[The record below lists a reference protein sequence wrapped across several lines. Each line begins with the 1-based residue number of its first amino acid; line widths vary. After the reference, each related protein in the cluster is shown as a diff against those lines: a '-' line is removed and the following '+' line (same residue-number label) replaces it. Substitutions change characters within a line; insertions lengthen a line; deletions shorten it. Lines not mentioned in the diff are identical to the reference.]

1 MSVSDFEERARKFY
15 GWELLAFAFGEFG
28 ADINKADLRKN
39 ENGKWE
45 YFGGGCDC
53 GRSGVRGGSDDFG
66 GGGCADGDCN
76 CKGKDGKIYFSI
88 SHTGTVVAVAIAK
101 LPVGADIEK
110 TTRTVKEGL
119 FDRIATDEEK
129 KAFASPTREDVLRL
143 WTAKESV
150 FKRDGGRVFRPQEI
164 NSLAENVK
172 TTVFSEYGLIVSV
185 ACEQEFVT
193 EINIVES
200 KDGRFGE
207 RR

>member
-1 MSVSDFEERARKFY
+1 MSVSDASERARKFY

-28 ADINKADLRKN
+28 VDINKADLRKN

-45 YFGGGCDC
+45 YFGGGCDF
-53 GRSGVRGGSDDFG
+53 GRSGDFCGGDF
-66 GGGCADGDCN
+66 ADGDCN
-76 CKGKDGKIYFSI
+76 DKDGKIYFSI
-88 SHTGTVVAVAIAK
+88 SHTGTVVAVAIAE

-119 FDRIATDEEK
+119 FDRIATEEEK
-129 KAFASPTREDVLRL
+129 KAFVSPTREDVLRL

-150 FKRDGGRVFRPQEI
+150 FKRDGGRVFRLQEI

-200 KDGRFGE
+200 KDGRFVE

>member
-45 YFGGGCDC
+45 YFGGGC
-53 GRSGVRGGSDDFG
+53 
-66 GGGCADGDCN
+66 ADGDCN

-88 SHTGTVVAVAIAK
+88 SHTETVVAVAIAE

-119 FDRIATDEEK
+119 FDRITTEEEK
-129 KAFASPTREDVLRL
+129 RAFSSSPTSEDVLRL

-150 FKRDGGRVFRPQEI
+150 FKRDGGRIFRPQEI

-172 TTVFSEYGLIVSV
+172 TTVLSEYGLIVSV
-185 ACEQEFVT
+185 ACEGNFGT